1 MAVTDAMIVVDNPE
15 RHRFELAREGSVAFS
30 AYRREPGRIT
40 ITHTEVPEVFRGKGV
55 GSALVRG
62 ALDLVRASG
71 DQLVALC
78 PFTASYIKSHPE
90 YQDLLEPP
98 A

>member
-1 MAVTDAMIVVDNPE
+1 VTVVDNPE
-15 RHRFELAREGSVAFS
+15 ERRFELKHEGSVAFS
-30 AYRREPGRIT
+30 AYQRAPGRIT

-55 GSALVRG
+55 GSALARG

-71 DQLVALC
+71 DQLVARC
-78 PFTASYIKSHPE
+78 PFIASYVKSHPE
-90 YQDLLEPP
+90 YQDLLAPE

>member
-1 MAVTDAMIVVDNPE
+1 MIVVDNPE
-15 RHRFELAREGSVAFS
+15 RHRFELEQEGSVAFS

-40 ITHTEVPEVFRGKGV
+40 ITHTEVPEIFRGKGI
-55 GSALVRG
+55 GSALARG

-71 DQLVALC
+71 DKLVALC
-78 PFTASYIKSHPE
+78 PFTASYVKSHPE
-90 YQDLLEPP
+90 YQDLLEPS

>member
-1 MAVTDAMIVVDNPE
+1 MIVVDNTKH
-15 RHRFELAREGSVAFS
+15 HRFELENEGAVAFS

-40 ITHTEVPEVFRGKGV
+40 ITHTEVPEIFRGKGI
-55 GSALVRG
+55 GSALARG

-71 DQLVALC
+71 DKLIALC
-78 PFTASYIKSHPE
+78 PFTAAYIKSHPE
-90 YQDLLEPP
+90 YQDLLDRS